1 MSKIDEEVARDN
13 KTINPALQIDQSGPA
28 QKIPLSI
35 DVNISKNI
43 DLMGIA
49 SFNRVEPTVS
59 QKKVLPEDVILQHNK
74 FNSISSDYNLINKYD
89 SI

>member
-35 DVNISKNI
+35 DANISKNI

-49 SFNRVEPTVS
+49 SFNRVEPT
-59 QKKVLPEDVILQHNK
+59 
-74 FNSISSDYNLINKYD
+74 IS
-89 SI
+89 